1 MISRSLLGKTIKI
14 AIYKHFP
21 TAHAILLTLQ
31 GVKGDKGRAGVNA
44 IKGNK
49 VRK

>member
-1 MISRSLLGKTIKI
+1 MISRLLLGKTRSQFIH
-14 AIYKHFP
+14 KHFP
-21 TAHAILLTLQ
+21 TVHAILLTLQ